1 MSFLIAYLK
10 AFLDDNDGA
19 KLNQRKRSST
29 PSPPKNLVM
38 ILYLALWYL
47 SLAHTKTQQY
57 IALSM
62 VSMYITYTHVAH
74 NIFGSSFIAD
84 PKKTLILFGLFV
96 EYT

>member
-1 MSFLIAYLK
+1 MYVHTYGRDSNSTCVFKVYKMSFLIAYLK

-62 VSMYITYTHVAH
+62 VSMYI
-74 NIFGSSFIAD
+74 
-84 PKKTLILFGLFV
+84 ILM
-96 EYT
+96 